1 MHRDH
6 AQSGAART
14 VLLEPGTLD
23 ATLFGP
29 VRKWRSVDF
38 LSQKGWAKWCDHP
51 APAILPA
58 FFGRAAFVRLPS
70 RMDF

>member
-1 MHRDH
+1 
-6 AQSGAART
+6 

-23 ATLFGP
+23 ATHSVRATHGTLFGP

-51 APAILPA
+51 APAILAA